1 MSGEGGNL
9 ADREA
14 EWTAALLA
22 RDWAALARV
31 AREPLPVNAP
41 DDARAR
47 WAARRDLLAAAG
59 VTGAAC

>member
-1 MSGEGGNL
+1 MSRKPVDL

-22 RDWAALARV
+22 RDWEALARV
-31 AREPLPVNAP
+31 AREPLPVDAP

-59 VTGAAC
+59 VTAAIC